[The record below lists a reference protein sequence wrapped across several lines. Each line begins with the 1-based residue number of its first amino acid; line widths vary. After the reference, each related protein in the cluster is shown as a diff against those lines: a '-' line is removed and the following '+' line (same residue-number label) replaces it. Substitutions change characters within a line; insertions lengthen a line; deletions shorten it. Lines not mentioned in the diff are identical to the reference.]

1 MQASSDNAGT
11 IIPFAKTMGPTYMA
25 REGETCHEPFICIK
39 IHGRWK
45 WQRLE
50 TLSAAR
56 WGEWSAEISKTI
68 NTLGQNAVVGEK
80 QIMIEIVGSSTTSAS
95 HINGIWNPINAP
107 REDYPNEFNVYKNHG
122 GNRYLYCA
130 RINRTGQPLNYQW
143 WIGTEENMKERKP
156 WGFMKQ
162 HTPTTSPFPPW
173 QINQWDDWNH
183 NVGET
188 QGRWQLPSTTIQVSA
203 MDKEYILSKHKKEL
217 DAEFDIFKK
226 KLEDNVKSTLQAC
239 DTIREQYSKRV
250 DNYRNMSRVLF
261 NNLSKEERVKLADT
275 STFRTLF
282 KKEDL
287 CSCCLASK
295 KTTKCIHS
303 DCTGAC
309 ETCRGDNEDAICC
322 ACGKEQILECPICQ
336 ESHQPSFMNIFK
348 CKHAVCWKCNCK
360 AYEAKRPLKK
370 CPMCR
375 AEL

>member
-1 MQASSDNAGT
+1 MQATSDNAGT
-11 IIPFAKTMGPTYMA
+11 IIPFAKTTGPTYMA
-25 REGETCHEPFICIK
+25 REGEGCHEPFICLK

-45 WQRLE
+45 WQRLQ

-56 WGEWSAEISKTI
+56 WGEWSVEISKTI

-95 HINGIWNPINAP
+95 HINGTWDPIDAS

-130 RINRTGQPLNYQW
+130 RINSAGQPLNYQW

-183 NVGET
+183 SVGET

-203 MDKEYILSKHKKEL
+203 IDKEYILSKEKKKL

-226 KLEDNVKSTLQAC
+226 KLEDNVKATLQAC

-250 DNYRNMSRVLF
+250 DNYRNMSRMLF
-261 NNLSKEERVKLADT
+261 NNLSKEERAKFADT

-282 KKEDL
+282 KKADL
-287 CSCCLASK
+287 CSCCLSSK

-309 ETCRGDNEDAICC
+309 ETCRGGNEDAICC

-336 ESHQPSFMNIFK
+336 TSFQPSFMNIFK

-360 AYEAKRPLKK
+360 AYEVKRPLKK